1 MRDSGGGAGAI
12 ESGMAHIPGH
22 DRSQLLLLPEVVDD
36 YVDADNPVRFIEA
49 FVDGLDLAAL
59 GFAGT
64 VPKATGR
71 PGYAPADLLKLYI
84 YGYLTRT
91 RSSRR
96 LEAEP
101 HRNIEVIWLLRH
113 LKPDFKTIADFR
125 RINHKALRP
134 VFRQFVLLCKQLDLF
149 GRELLAVDGTRIK
162 AVNNKDRNF
171 TRASLAEFIRLADKK
186 LDDYLQ
192 RLDHSDAT
200 EQSAGGARVANLAEK
215 IAAVRGRRKRCQE
228 MLAELDHTGESQ
240 ISLTDPDS
248 RAMAA
253 HTRVAV
259 GYNAQIAVD
268 TKHKLIVEQQVT
280 NQVLDMGLL
289 TDTAEPAKEILGGER
304 IDVVADKGYFKIE
317 DIEACEKAGMAPYV
331 PRPQRGPSVRAGF
344 FRKDEFKY
352 DPETDSFT
360 CPAGQRLT
368 PYSSSALRQ
377 LKKINYANRKACR
390 DCPLRAR
397 CTDNQFRTVSQLE
410 NEAVLDRMQE
420 RLAKRPEVLNQR
432 RETVEHPFGSIKQ
445 WMNQGAFLMRGL
457 EKVRA
462 EFSLTALAYNI
473 RRVLNLVAFDKL
485 MAAVKAAPA

>member
-1 MRDSGGGAGAI
+1 
-12 ESGMAHIPGH
+12 MAHLPGH

-36 YVDADNPVRFIEA
+36 YVAADNPVRFIEA
-49 FVDGLDLAAL
+49 FVDELDLAAA
-59 GFAGT
+59 GFAR
-64 VPKATGR
+64 VQPKVTGR

-84 YGYLTRT
+84 YGYLNRT

-96 LEAEP
+96 LEAET

-113 LKPDFKTIADFR
+113 LRPDFKTIADFR
-125 RINHKALRP
+125 RINHKAFRP
-134 VFRQFVLLCKQLDLF
+134 VFRQFVLLCRELDLF
-149 GRELLAVDGTRIK
+149 GKELLAVDGTRIK

-171 TRASLAEFIRLADKK
+171 TRASLTEFIRLADAK
-186 LDDYLQ
+186 LDDYLK
-192 RLDHSDAT
+192 RLNHADAAET
-200 EQSAGGARVANLAEK
+200 GTSGSRIENLAEK
-215 IAAVRGRRKRCQE
+215 IAAVRGRRDRCRE
-228 MLAELDHTGESQ
+228 MLAELDRTGESQ

-259 GYNAQIAVD
+259 GYNVQIAVD

-289 TDTAEPAKEILGGER
+289 TETAEPAKEILGVET
-304 IDVVADKGYFKIE
+304 IAVVADKGYFKIE
-317 DIEACEKAGMAPYV
+317 DIEACEKAGMEPYV
-331 PRPQRGPSVRAGF
+331 PRPQRGPSVRAGL

-397 CTDNQFRTVSQLE
+397 CTGNQFRVVSRLE
-410 NEAVLDRMQE
+410 NEAVLDRMAA
-420 RLAKRPEVLNQR
+420 RLALRPGILGQR
-432 RETVEHPFGSIKQ
+432 REVVEHPFGTIKQ
-445 WMNQGAFLMRGL
+445 WMYQGAFLMRGL

-473 RRVLNLVAFDKL
+473 RRVLNLVAFNKL
-485 MAAVKAAPA
+485 MAAVKAAPG